1 MLPVMGHP
9 AVVEEF
15 ANFFRR
21 IFSWHQ
27 FKRFKQYLTGLI
39 TGRNPSV
46 RSIASRQVEPVD
58 QSTLNRFLTTYNW
71 NREELNRTRLQLL
84 QTEKATRWK
93 RDGVVAIDDTL
104 LPKTGKKMP
113 GAGKLWDHASGRFVH
128 AQCLVTSHYVD
139 SDRDYPVNLRQYF
152 KHGSPEA
159 DKHGFRTKIMQAMEL
174 VDECEELGVPA
185 ENYVFD
191 SWYLS
196 QQLAE
201 HIEAYGKGWVS
212 RLKRNR
218 ILHTSDGK
226 MKAGAWERRVPRHA
240 FRKVEALDRSYWV
253 YTRVLNVNRLG
264 RVRVVA
270 SYDNPDLEGEPVILA
285 SNHTHWDE
293 KRVVQCYLL
302 RFRIDNFYKDAK
314 QNLGL
319 GGCHLRILKGAGSH
333 WLLGFLGYSLLR
345 LRVCRS
351 RLFRRIESD
360 QTIGAECRQAF
371 MDLLGNLVQWVY
383 RNACKLPVNQILDV
397 ILK

>member
-9 AVVEEF
+9 TVVEEF
-15 ANFFRR
+15 ADFFRK

-27 FKRFKQYLTGLI
+27 FRRFKQYLTGLI
-39 TGRNPSV
+39 TGGNPSV

-58 QSTLNRFLTTYNW
+58 QSTLNRFLTTYDW
-71 NREELNRTRLQLL
+71 NREELNRVRLQLL
-84 QTEKATRWK
+84 QSEKATRWR

-128 AQCLVTSHYVD
+128 AQCLVTSHYAEP
-139 SDRDYPVNLRQYF
+139 DRDYPLGLRQYY

-159 DKHGFRTKIMQAMEL
+159 DSHGFRTKIMQAMEL

-218 ILHTSDGK
+218 VLHTPDGK
-226 MKAGAWERRVPRHA
+226 VKAGMWERSVPRHS
-240 FRKVEALDRSYWV
+240 FRKVKALDRNYWV
-253 YTRVLNVNRLG
+253 YTKVLTVNRLG
-264 RVRVVA
+264 RVRVV
-270 SYDNPDLEGEPVILA
+270 
-285 SNHTHWDE
+285 
-293 KRVVQCYLL
+293 
-302 RFRIDNFYKDAK
+302 
-314 QNLGL
+314 
-319 GGCHLRILKGAGSH
+319 
-333 WLLGFLGYSLLR
+333 
-345 LRVCRS
+345 VCPMTTLTWRENRS
-351 RLFRRIESD
+351 S
-360 QTIGAECRQAF
+360 
-371 MDLLGNLVQWVY
+371 W
-383 RNACKLPVNQILDV
+383 P
-397 ILK
+397 